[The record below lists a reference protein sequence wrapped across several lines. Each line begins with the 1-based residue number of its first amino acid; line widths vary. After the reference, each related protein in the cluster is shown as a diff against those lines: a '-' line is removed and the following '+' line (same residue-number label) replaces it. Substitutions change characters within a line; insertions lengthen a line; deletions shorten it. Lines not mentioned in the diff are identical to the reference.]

1 MGETKMDAVQETP
14 LRILAIA
21 PYEAMKDALR
31 QEAEVY
37 PSLRLDAFIGDL
49 QEGVEI
55 VRQVDAMDYDAIL
68 SRGGTAELIRPV
80 TDLPVVEI
88 PVSVYDV
95 LRTIKLSENYTDQCA
110 IVGFPG
116 VTENAHILCNLLRKE
131 IPIQTVKDSQS
142 AERTLEELNSRG
154 IHTVIC
160 DMVTHRIARSKG
172 LNALLI
178 TSGESSLHQA
188 LQDAMEQGATFRR
201 VRSENLILRSIVSQD
216 SRLSVVFD
224 ENQDVV
230 FSSGPNV
237 TQEAIALMR
246 KKIPSLRNEEEILSY
261 HQVGST
267 LHTITAASFH
277 AHGKRYALFRDQP
290 GQISLRSSRPGIRAN
305 DQAECEHLFMG
316 SFFSVSGSL
325 GELEQRL
332 TPLAASRQPVMIVG
346 EEGTGKEQIARVL
359 YLRSPYKNH
368 PLVTVDAARLNDK
381 TWDFLLENPG
391 SPLAGH
397 GTAVFFQHLEEAPAQ
412 RRQTLLS
419 LIEDTGLER
428 RLWLLFSCDLK
439 EHMPMHDFFREL
451 SLRQSPMTLHLP
463 TLRSRRDEIPALASL
478 YLGSLNVELNKQ
490 VAGFDPGALEMLIR
504 YDWPGNYTQ
513 FKHVLHEL
521 AVLTNGLYISS
532 VDVADLLAH
541 ERRQYRLP
549 LDATEAPSFAG
560 LTLAEINQRVVR
572 QALAQ
577 NNGNQSLTAR
587 QLDISRTT
595 LWRMLNTA
603 EGFQKKK
610 EE

>member
-1 MGETKMDAVQETP
+1 MAKEIKYGADARKALEAGVNKLADTVRVTLGPKGRNVVLDKSYGTP
-14 LRILAIA
+14 LVANDGVTIAKEIELEDEFENMGAQLVKEVATKTNDVAGDGTTTATVLAQAMITEGMKNLAAGANPIILRKG
-21 PYEAMKDALR
+21 MKKASDA
-31 QEAEVY
+31 A
-37 PSLRLDAFIGDL
+37 
-49 QEGVEI
+49 VE
-55 VRQVDAMDYDAIL
+55 AIL
-68 SRGGTAELIRPV
+68 EMS
-80 TDLPVVEI
+80 
-88 PVSVYDV
+88 
-95 LRTIKLSENYTDQCA
+95 K
-110 IVGFPG
+110 
-116 VTENAHILCNLLRKE
+116 
-131 IPIQTVKDSQS
+131 PIS
-142 AERTLEELNSRG
+142 
-154 IHTVIC
+154 
-160 DMVTHRIARSKG
+160 
-172 LNALLI
+172 
-178 TSGESSLHQA
+178 
-188 LQDAMEQGATFRR
+188 
-201 VRSENLILRSIVSQD
+201 
-216 SRLSVVFD
+216 
-224 ENQDVV
+224 
-230 FSSGPNV
+230 
-237 TQEAIALMR
+237 
-246 KKIPSLRNEEEILSY
+246 
-261 HQVGST
+261 
-267 LHTITAASFH
+267 
-277 AHGKRYALFRDQP
+277 
-290 GQISLRSSRPGIRAN
+290 
-305 DQAECEHLFMG
+305 
-316 SFFSVSGSL
+316 
-325 GELEQRL
+325 
-332 TPLAASRQPVMIVG
+332 
-346 EEGTGKEQIARVL
+346 GKEQIARVL

-521 AVLTNGLYISS
+521 AVLTNGLYISN

-549 LDATEAPSFAG
+549 LDAAEAPSFAG

-610 EE
+610 EESRRISKADGSRRAAGLICVRCQPDARSMSFCRRERMRFSRREM